1 MWVDNTR
8 WRHLYSNLDTNRLK
22 TVSKHYGDQ
31 DYIYENVLRHRI
43 RYLDPHRVNS
53 WRWQAHDGGW
63 SFASKKTKIP
73 GQGTIIER
81 DVSILIFHGNPKPH
95 EIHDAVVRK
104 FWY

>member
-1 MWVDNTR
+1 M
-8 WRHLYSNLDTNRLK
+8 
-22 TVSKHYGDQ
+22 
-31 DYIYENVLRHRI
+31 
-43 RYLDPHRVNS
+43 NS

-81 DVSILIFHGNPKPH
+81 DVSILVFHGNPKPH